1 MKLLTLQPIP
11 PLLRIL
17 NFREVGIDIN
27 SASEKETNHRLRNI
41 MSDLNFVETK
51 HTKMSTEV
59 NVGGI
64 VQSTGINLPNI
75 EKTLYSYFSA
85 LTGWIFAAFIDW
97 RATVIPATKTET
109 SAAPI

>member
-1 MKLLTLQPIP
+1 MA
-11 PLLRIL
+11 
-17 NFREVGIDIN
+17 EVYHQRHPERTVLYRVLFHYFERFLEEYEHRF
-27 SASEKETNHRLRNI
+27 EKEYGYLRPVI
-41 MSDLNFVETK
+41 I
-51 HTKMSTEV
+51 TKMSREV
-59 NVGGI
+59 NIEGI

-85 LTGWIFAAFIDW
+85 LTGWIFTAFIDW